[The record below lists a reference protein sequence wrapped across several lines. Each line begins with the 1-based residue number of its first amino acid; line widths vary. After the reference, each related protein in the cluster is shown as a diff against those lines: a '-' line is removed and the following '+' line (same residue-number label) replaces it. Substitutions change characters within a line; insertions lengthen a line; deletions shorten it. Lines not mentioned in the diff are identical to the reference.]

1 MNKFE
6 IKDDFYLNGQK
17 IKLISGGIH
26 YFRIHPTY
34 WRDRLEKL
42 KALGCNTVET
52 YIPWNLHEKHKGQ
65 FDFSGMLDIQKF
77 VNLAKELDLLVIL
90 RPSPYICAE
99 WEFGGLPYWLL
110 KEDGMRLRCM
120 YDPYLK
126 HIKEYYRELFKIIAP
141 LQITQ
146 GGPVILMQVENE
158 YGYYGNDTAY
168 LEFMKNLMIE
178 NGCQVPLVT
187 SDGPWGDA
195 FDCGKVPGV
204 LQTGN
209 FGSKGKE
216 QFGIMRK
223 KIGDKPLMCMEF
235 WVGWFD
241 YWGGPHNVGE
251 LDSHVKDLK
260 DILADGHV
268 NIYMFEGG
276 TNFGFMNG
284 ANYYEK
290 LEPDV
295 TSYDYDALL
304 TEDGQIT
311 DKYKAFQTV
320 IASFSSQS
328 QDKHFPQYK
337 EEFLATLT
345 YKRSADL
352 LENLDNLSSP
362 SLENFPT
369 CMEKHNQG
377 YGYILYQTVL
387 SPSSS
392 LEKIRLWKANDRAQI
407 FVDENPLL
415 TLYDRELLSEHEISP
430 LSCPNGKMDILVEN
444 MGRVNFTPIMEDQ
457 RKGID
462 GGVQINGHLH
472 FGWKTYTL
480 PMEDLSKL
488 DFTNQARPML
498 PGFFEF
504 ELELEQSAYDL
515 YLDMTGWGK
524 GFVMVNGFNLG
535 RFWEIGPQT
544 KLYLPAP
551 LLHTGSNTILVFETE
566 GKRGKTLSLTQNIPF

>member
-6 IKDDFYLNGQK
+6 VKEGFYLDGEK

-26 YFRIHPTY
+26 YFRIHPDY
-34 WRDRLEKL
+34 WKDRLEKL

-52 YIPWNLHEKHKGQ
+52 YIPWNLHEKQKGQ
-65 FDFSGMLDIQKF
+65 FDFTGMLDITKF
-77 VNLAKELDLLVIL
+77 VSLAKELGLMVIL

-110 KEDGMRLRCM
+110 KEDGMKLRCM
-120 YDPYLK
+120 YEPFLK
-126 HIKEYYRELFKIIAP
+126 HVEEYYHELFKVIAP
-141 LQITQ
+141 LQITE

-158 YGYYGNDTAY
+158 YGYYGDDRAY
-168 LEFMKNLMIE
+168 LEYLKNLMIQ
-178 NGCQVPLVT
+178 NGCKVPLVT

-195 FDCGKVPGV
+195 FECGGIPDV

-209 FGSKGKE
+209 FGSKGKA
-216 QFGIMRK
+216 QFEIMKK

-241 YWGGPHNVGE
+241 YWGGPHNEG
-251 LDSHVKDLK
+251 DIASHVKDLE
-260 DILADGHV
+260 DILSEGHV

-290 LEPDV
+290 LEADV

-311 DKYKAFQTV
+311 EKYTLFQEV
-320 IASFSSQS
+320 ISKYTSSRNRQTFPKYERKSFG
-328 QDKHFPQYK
+328 K
-337 EEFLATLT
+337 LALT
-345 YKRSADL
+345 GSADL
-352 LENLDNLSSP
+352 FQNLDLLSKASTD
-362 SLENFPT
+362 NFPS

-377 YGYILYQTVL
+377 YGYILYESTLPQT
-387 SPSSS
+387 SS

-407 FVDENPLL
+407 FVNEKSAL
-415 TLYDRELLSEHEISP
+415 TLYDRELLTEHEITP
-430 LSCPNGKMDILVEN
+430 IPCENGKLDILVEN

-462 GGVQINGHLH
+462 GGVQVNGHLH
-472 FGWKTYTL
+472 FGWKTYPL
-480 PMEDLSKL
+480 PMEDLSAL
-488 DFTNQARPML
+488 DYSKPARQGL

-504 ELELEQSAYDL
+504 KLKLENITNDL
-515 YLDMTGWGK
+515 FLDMTGWGK

-544 KLYLPAP
+544 MLYLPAP
-551 LLHTGSNTILVFETE
+551 LLLKENTIVVFETE
-566 GKRGKTLSLTQNIPF
+566 GKRKEELSILENQFLY